1 MIDDKARLISRRSV
15 LAGSGA
21 LLASPAVMGGSLLSE
36 SEIRQKTKHMHLSLA
51 AYSVRKAL
59 TSGEKTLFDFI
70 DWCAELGLPGT
81 ELTSYYFEEDF
92 DSTYLRRLRN
102 RAFRNG
108 VTISG
113 TAIRNNFCLPPGPEK
128 DKEVAQV
135 KEWLDYAADLF
146 APHVR
151 IFAGRIPDGAEKESA
166 IQWTADGIKA
176 VLDHAAKRG
185 VVVGLEN
192 HGGITDLAVDLL
204 AICKQVGKH
213 PWFGVNLDTGNYQ
226 QNPYEELRQTAP
238 LAVNVQIKVAITQDG
253 KKVPADLE
261 RLRDILVETSY
272 RGWVALEYEAPED
285 PFKEIPKYMTELGRL
300 FGA

>member
-1 MIDDKARLISRRSV
+1 MIDDKAGLISRRSV

-21 LLASPAVMGGSLLSE
+21 LLASPVVMGGSVQSE

-81 ELTSYYFEEDF
+81 ELTSYYFEKGF

-108 VTISG
+108 VTVSG

-135 KEWLDYAADLF
+135 KEWLDYSADLF

-151 IFAGRIPDGAEKESA
+151 IFAGRIPDGVDKESA
-166 IQWTADGIKA
+166 IRWTADGIKA

-185 VVVGLEN
+185 IVVGLEN
-192 HGGITDLAVDLL
+192 HGGITDLAVDVL

-213 PWFGVNLDTGNYQ
+213 PWFGVNLDTGNYR

-238 LAVNVQIKVAITQDG
+238 LAVNVQIKVEITQGD

-285 PFKEIPKYMTELGRL
+285 PFKEIPKYLARL
-300 FGA
+300 NSLFAA